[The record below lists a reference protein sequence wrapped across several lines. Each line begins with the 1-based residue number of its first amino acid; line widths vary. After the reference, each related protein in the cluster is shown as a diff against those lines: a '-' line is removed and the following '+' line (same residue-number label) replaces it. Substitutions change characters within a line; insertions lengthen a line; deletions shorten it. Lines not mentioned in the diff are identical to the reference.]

1 MLERDSIDFSLI
13 GMQEISYSLDHFVH
27 FIFAGDTFKQFSF
40 INKRTQDVN
49 SGIGYLH
56 GQGNAHRVWSPLA
69 NILASDSHCSRLGSE
84 LEEHNVLD
92 CEPLFR

>member
-1 MLERDSIDFSLI
+1 MRQGYFIRKQRLFLTKLWYKSNPSVLFRKPSVMLERDSIDFSLI

-56 GQGNAHRVWSPLA
+56 GQGNAHRV
-69 NILASDSHCSRLGSE
+69 
-84 LEEHNVLD
+84 
-92 CEPLFR
+92 

>member
-1 MLERDSIDFSLI
+1 MLERDCFDFALF

-40 INKRTQDVN
+40 INKMTQDVN
-49 SGIGYLH
+49 SGIEYLYLH
-56 GQGNAHRVWSPLA
+56 GQGNAHRVWSQLA
-69 NILASDSHCSRLGSE
+69 NILASDCSRLGLE
-84 LEEHNVLD
+84 LEERNVFD